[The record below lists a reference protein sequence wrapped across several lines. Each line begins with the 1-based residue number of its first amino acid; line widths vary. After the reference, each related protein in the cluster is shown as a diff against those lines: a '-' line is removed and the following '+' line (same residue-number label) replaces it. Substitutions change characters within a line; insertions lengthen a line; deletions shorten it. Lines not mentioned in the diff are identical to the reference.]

1 MAITI
6 KAKFKCSSEKISQVP
21 KDNLI
26 NNIKIKK
33 MKRLFILFYSILH
46 HYQFIKSMFCSNSL
60 RKWATRF

>member
-26 NNIKIKK
+26 MGFNQNDG
-33 MKRLFILFYSILH
+33 L
-46 HYQFIKSMFCSNSL
+46 
-60 RKWATRF
+60 